1 MKLFKFIL
9 VLFVA
14 VSISSCSDDS
24 IEPTILLSNANIAGT
39 HSINSFNIDTK
50 VTSKTD
56 VSGISVPFDIATSTG
71 YGDTF
76 QVDFEL
82 TENGDYTLIG
92 PYRLISSITHAD
104 GNQVSKTL
112 ILYVDDSGT
121 YEIDT
126 TNNTITFTSSL
137 DALSDFYS
145 DASSRLSGTFN
156 VITFNETAIVL
167 RQEKEEVL
175 EAMTTQIKT
184 NIRFERN

>member
-1 MKLFKFIL
+1 MKLSKVIIIL
-9 VLFVA
+9 IISVLV
-14 VSISSCSDDS
+14 VNCDNESK
-24 IEPTILLSNANIAGT
+24 EPTIILSNANIAGT
-39 HSINSFNIDTK
+39 HGINSFNLDSK
-50 VTSKTD
+50 VTSETN
-56 VSGISVPFDIATSTG
+56 VGGISSPSVATSAG

-76 QVDFEL
+76 QIDFEL
-82 TENGDYTLIG
+82 TENGDYTLNG

-112 ILYVDDSGT
+112 ILSFDDSGT

-175 EAMTTQIKT
+175 EAKTTQVKT